1 MAQADNSLSPFRP
14 ISASAVQVLA
24 LMAAKKVIRE
34 QMRDEG
40 RRITLVP
47 PAEIA
52 VKARAYLA
60 EHRAELYATA
70 IATAWEIAARDQ
82 HGRMS
87 KWLFEDD
94 RRSRKWSRKMPVC
107 DRPKLPVT

>member
-1 MAQADNSLSPFRP
+1 MANANLPQSVLPP
-14 ISASAVQVLA
+14 ISQSAVHVLA
-24 LMAAKKVIRE
+24 LMAAKKAIRE

-40 RRITLVP
+40 RRISLVP

-60 EHRAELYATA
+60 EHRAELYGTA

-87 KWLFEDD
+87 KWLFDD
-94 RRSRKWSRKMPVC
+94 ERRGKWSRKLPVC
-107 DRPKLPVT
+107 DRSK